1 MKQKNSIIKS
11 EKGNM
16 KGGDFVKEIDIVVWK
31 EEKQYVSQ
39 CVNIDVASCGD
50 SMEEAIANLKEA
62 VELRLEGENVEL
74 PKIERITIGKE
85 QINA

>member
-1 MKQKNSIIKS
+1 M
-11 EKGNM
+11 
-16 KGGDFVKEIDIVVWK
+16 KEIDVVVWK

-62 VELRLEGENVEL
+62 VELRLEGENIEL
-74 PKIERITIGKE
+74 SKVERITIGKE